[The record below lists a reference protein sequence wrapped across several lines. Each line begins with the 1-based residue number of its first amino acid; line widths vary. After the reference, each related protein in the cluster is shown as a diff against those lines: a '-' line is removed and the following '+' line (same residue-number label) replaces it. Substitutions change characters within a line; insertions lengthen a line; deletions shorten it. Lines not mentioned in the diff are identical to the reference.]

1 MTRTWTLLLING
13 CFSLL
18 GADEPAKPFQQ
29 TPDEVKLVDMTNQ
42 ERKKMDLPLL
52 KLSPALSKIA
62 RGHSENMARQG
73 KMEHVLDN
81 KGPFDRL
88 RDAGFKYMKA
98 GENIASGQGVTLATI
113 MKAWMD
119 SKAHR
124 ANILLPEYTEIGLGI
139 ARDKTGQLYFT
150 QVFAK
155 PRTK

>member
-1 MTRTWTLLLING
+1 MTRTWTLLLIS
-13 CFSLL
+13 CSFALL
-18 GADEPAKPFQQ
+18 GAGEPAKPFQQ
-29 TPDEVKLVDMTNQ
+29 TPDEVKLVELTNQ

-62 RGHSENMARQG
+62 RAHSENMARQA
-73 KMEHVLDN
+73 KMEHALDN

-88 RDAGFKYMKA
+88 RGAGYKFIKA
-98 GENIASGQGVTLATI
+98 AENIASGDGVSLAMI

-119 SKAHR
+119 SKEHR
-124 ANILLPEYTEIGLGI
+124 ANILMPEYTEIGLGI

-155 PRTK
+155 PRK